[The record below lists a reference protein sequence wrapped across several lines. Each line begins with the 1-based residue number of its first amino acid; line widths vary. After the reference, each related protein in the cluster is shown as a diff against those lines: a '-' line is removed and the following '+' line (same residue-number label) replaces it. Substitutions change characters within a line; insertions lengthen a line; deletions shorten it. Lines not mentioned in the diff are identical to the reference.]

1 MKQFY
6 LFHLSLGVMGA
17 VLGLSAVSTILA
29 EGVSLSLGLAG
40 VGGVGLAVVVVYKL
54 ATANPDE
61 FSVGRI
67 SMILVIVGAVFTII
81 GAGLQ
86 LVA

>member
-6 LFHLSLGVMGA
+6 LFHLSLGVTGA
-17 VLGLSAVSTILA
+17 LWGLSAVSTILA
-29 EGVSLSLGLAG
+29 EGLSLSLGLAG

-54 ATANPDE
+54 ATANSDE
-61 FSVGRI
+61 FSVERI
-67 SMILVIVGAVFTII
+67 NIILVVVGAVFTLI

>member
-6 LFHLSLGVMGA
+6 LFHLSLGVTGA
-17 VLGLSAVSTILA
+17 VWGLSAVSTILA

-61 FSVGRI
+61 FFMGRI
-67 SMILVIVGAVFTII
+67 NIILVVVGAVFTLI
-81 GAGLQ
+81 GAELQ